1 MDGAVAYAD
10 AMQIDPASTD
20 AANAGILARRRYV
33 AAGFWYGARLPA
45 GSANDAEHRDAPCE
59 EGTLVAFAQSTPD
72 LVYLRALGD
81 DAPAID
87 AVLRQSVERV
97 SDGWRLPAVHLNR
110 FHC

>member
-1 MDGAVAYAD
+1 MNRHYFQVFG
-10 AMQIDPASTD
+10 
-20 AANAGILARRRYV
+20 V
-33 AAGFWYGARLPA
+33 AAALF
-45 GSANDAEHRDAPCE
+45 
-59 EGTLVAFAQSTPD
+59 EGTLVAFPQSAPD